1 MERAFIKQHLG
12 YLPIAANVERTREM
26 LYSKML
32 AYYIQRG
39 YEISLNSPQFYRLLA
54 AEFVER
60 DGYWFRDEAQAQE
73 YEQRKL
79 DPARKRASGQGQGVL
94 FVSDERS
101 AIAWLNHFL
110 AAGPQTYSDI
120 YTAYAKALQTSDDQ
134 IPELKQLLEET
145 CVQVN
150 GHWKRPDAL
159 TAEELETRRR
169 DRLLRQFNDYLREA
183 AAGQKLAEQH
193 RAQISEKPLD
203 GSIHR
208 ALELLAGSMD
218 ASLETAGPGYLAYVP
233 GGGLYA
239 AGLADLIADVGNRFT
254 GYAMAAP
261 GWVRLEQD
269 VLDWLLHEFGY
280 TDPGARGLLT
290 TGSSMA
296 NFTALVT
303 ARHHH
308 FGDRGDY
315 TRAMIYTSTQA
326 HHSIA
331 KAVRMVGVPTANLRA
346 VAVDELFRMD
356 VEDLRRQI
364 SEDRHR
370 GLRPFCVIAAAGTTN
385 TGAVDPLAELAELCR
400 REDLWLHVDGAYGGA
415 FVLTP
420 AGRSRL
426 RGLSE
431 ADSICF
437 DPHKGMFLPYGTG
450 CLLVR
455 DGARL
460 AAAHMGEA
468 DYLRDFDDS
477 TTPSPAHLGPELSRP
492 ARGLRLWLSL
502 MLHGARAFR
511 DALAEKLALAQLCA
525 EGLDR
530 RIAAGKPIEI
540 VARPQL
546 STVVF
551 RLVRRP
557 DESLADWNARN
568 VGLLERINARN
579 RAYLSS
585 TLLPVID
592 GLAVSIRVC
601 VMSFRTHRERID
613 ALLEDLD
620 YALARTPGCDE

>member
-1 MERAFIKQHLG
+1 M
-12 YLPIAANVERTREM
+12 P
-26 LYSKML
+26 
-32 AYYIQRG
+32 
-39 YEISLNSPQFYRLLA
+39 
-54 AEFVER
+54 
-60 DGYWFRDEAQAQE
+60 
-73 YEQRKL
+73 L
-79 DPARKRASGQGQGVL
+79 DPDDLRTPPARAPEPELAGGLEPSEAKPGPEPRLIDRLDDLEAAAKQPAPRPIPDGPAPHP
-94 FVSDERS
+94 FVSPLGPPVDSGALEPDAATRS
-101 AIAWLNHFL
+101 AWMQAVAEHVLELLRAIPQRP
-110 AAGPQTYSDI
+110 AAGRI
-120 YTAYAKALQTSDDQ
+120 
-134 IPELKQLLEET
+134 
-145 CVQVN
+145 
-150 GHWKRPDAL
+150 G
-159 TAEELETRRR
+159 
-169 DRLLRQFNDYLREA
+169 

-193 RAQISEKPLD
+193 RATISERPID
-203 GSIHR
+203 GGIAR
-208 ALELLAGSMD
+208 ALELIAGSMD
-218 ASLETAGPGYLAYVP
+218 AALETAGPGYLAYVP

-239 AGLADLIADVGNRFT
+239 AALADLIADVGNRFT

-269 VLDWLLHEFGY
+269 VLDWLLREFGY
-280 TDPGARGLLT
+280 DDPGARGLLT

-308 FGDRGDY
+308 FGDSGDY
-315 TRAMIYTSTQA
+315 SRAIVYTSTQA

-331 KAVRMVGVPTANLRA
+331 KAVRMAGIPVANLRA

-356 VEDLRRQI
+356 AEDLRRQI
-364 SEDRHR
+364 EADRHR

-385 TGAVDPLAELAELCR
+385 TGAVDPLVEIAGLCR

-420 AGRSRL
+420 SGRSRL
-426 RGLSE
+426 RGVGE

-468 DYLRDFDDS
+468 DYLRDFDAS

-492 ARGLRLWLSL
+492 FRGLRLWLPL
-502 MLHGARAFR
+502 VLHGAGAFR
-511 DALAEKLALAQLCA
+511 DALEEKLALAQLCA

-530 RIAAGKPIEI
+530 RVAGGKPIEI

-546 STVVF
+546 STVAF
-551 RLVRRP
+551 RLCREP
-557 DESLADWNARN
+557 GEALEDWNRRN
-568 VGLLERINARN
+568 VRLLERINGRN

-585 TLLPVID
+585 TLLPVSD
-592 GLAVSIRVC
+592 GVAVTLRVC
-601 VMSFRTHRERID
+601 VMSFRTHRERIE

-620 YALARTPGCDE
+620 QAGQ

>member
-1 MERAFIKQHLG
+1 MPLDPDDLRTPPARAPEPEPVEDVVEVPTREQSSEPRLIDRVDDLDARRPRASR
-12 YLPIAANVERTREM
+12 PIPDGPAPHPFVSPVGPPIDSGALEPDAATRSAWMQAVTEHVLELLQRIPLRPAAGRTGAAAN
-26 LYSKML
+26 
-32 AYYIQRG
+32 
-39 YEISLNSPQFYRLLA
+39 
-54 AEFVER
+54 
-60 DGYWFRDEAQAQE
+60 
-73 YEQRKL
+73 KL
-79 DPARKRASGQGQGVL
+79 V
-94 FVSDERS
+94 
-101 AIAWLNHFL
+101 
-110 AAGPQTYSDI
+110 
-120 YTAYAKALQTSDDQ
+120 
-134 IPELKQLLEET
+134 
-145 CVQVN
+145 
-150 GHWKRPDAL
+150 
-159 TAEELETRRR
+159 
-169 DRLLRQFNDYLREA
+169 
-183 AAGQKLAEQH
+183 EQH
-193 RAQISEKPLD
+193 RATIGERPLD
-203 GSIHR
+203 GGIAQ
-208 ALELLAGSMD
+208 ALELIAGSMD
-218 ASLETAGPGYLAYVP
+218 AALETAGPGYLAYVP

-239 AGLADLIADVGNRFT
+239 AALADLIADVGNRFT

-269 VLDWLLHEFGY
+269 VLDWLLREFGY
-280 TDPGARGLLT
+280 EDPGAHALLT
-290 TGSSMA
+290 SGSSLA

-315 TRAMIYTSTQA
+315 SRALVYTSTQA
-326 HHSIA
+326 HHSIT
-331 KAVRMVGVPTANLRA
+331 KAARMGGIPAANLRA

-356 VEDLRRQI
+356 AEDLRRQI
-364 SEDRHR
+364 EADRHR

-385 TGAVDPLAELAELCR
+385 TGAVDPLAEIATLCR

-415 FVLTP
+415 FVLAP
-420 AGRSRL
+420 GGRSRL
-426 RGLSE
+426 RGIAD

-468 DYLRDFDDS
+468 DYLRDFASS

-492 ARGLRLWLSL
+492 FRGLRLWLPL

-511 DALAEKLALAQLCA
+511 EALEEKLALAQLCT

-546 STVVF
+546 STIAF
-551 RLVRRP
+551 RLCRESG
-557 DESLADWNARN
+557 ESLDEWNARN
-568 VGLLERINARN
+568 VRLLERINGRN

-592 GLAVSIRVC
+592 GLAVTLRVC

-620 YALARTPGCDE
+620 HAGC

>member
-1 MERAFIKQHLG
+1 V
-12 YLPIAANVERTREM
+12 P
-26 LYSKML
+26 
-32 AYYIQRG
+32 
-39 YEISLNSPQFYRLLA
+39 
-54 AEFVER
+54 
-60 DGYWFRDEAQAQE
+60 
-73 YEQRKL
+73 L
-79 DPARKRASGQGQGVL
+79 DP
-94 FVSDERS
+94 D
-101 AIAWLNHFL
+101 
-110 AAGPQTYSDI
+110 DI
-120 YTAYAKALQTSDDQ
+120 RTPPACE
-134 IPELKQLLEET
+134 P
-145 CVQVN
+145 
-150 GHWKRPDAL
+150 
-159 TAEELETRRR
+159 ELETEVGLPQREPNPEPLPEPRLI
-169 DRLLRQFNDYLREA
+169 DRLDDLHAQHPPVLRPIPDGPAPHPFVSPVGPPLDSGALEPDAATRSEWMQAVSNHVLELLRTIPLRP
-183 AAGQKLAEQH
+183 AAGRTGPAADKLAEKH
-193 RAQISEKPLD
+193 RAAIDERPLD
-203 GSIHR
+203 GGIAR
-208 ALELLAGSMD
+208 ALELIAGSMD
-218 ASLETAGPGYLAYVP
+218 AGLETAGPGYLAYVP

-239 AGLADLIADVGNRFT
+239 AALADLIADVGNRFT
-254 GYAMAAP
+254 GYAMAAA

-269 VLDWLLHEFGY
+269 VLDWLLREFGY
-280 TDPGARGLLT
+280 EDPGARGLLT

-315 TRAMIYTSTQA
+315 SRAIVYTSTQA

-331 KAVRMVGVPTANLRA
+331 KAVRMVGVPVANLRA

-356 VEDLRRQI
+356 AEDLRRQI
-364 SEDRHR
+364 EADRHR

-385 TGAVDPLAELAELCR
+385 TGAVDPLPDIAALCR

-420 AGRSRL
+420 SGRARL
-426 RGLSE
+426 RGIAE

-468 DYLRDFDDS
+468 DYLRDFDS
-477 TTPSPAHLGPELSRP
+477 SSTPSPAHLGPELSRP
-492 ARGLRLWLSL
+492 FRGLRLWLPL

-511 DALAEKLALAQLCA
+511 EALEEKLALAQLCA

-530 RIAAGKPIEI
+530 RIAGGKPIEI

-546 STVVF
+546 STVAF
-551 RLVRRP
+551 RLCRMP
-557 DESLADWNARN
+557 DETLDDWNARN
-568 VGLLERINARN
+568 VRLLERINGRN

-592 GLAVSIRVC
+592 GLAVTLRVC

-620 YALARTPGCDE
+620 HAGC